1 MKFLEGLGCVIG
13 NNRLEKS
20 NRLLPI
26 THPGDPD
33 RNTDLEIFERNF
45 TTTTTTTTQ

>member
-13 NNRLEKS
+13 NNRLDFG
-20 NRLLPI
+20 
-26 THPGDPD
+26 GDPD